1 MTFVGRVGLASTLAL
16 LAGCIE
22 APSFE
27 LPSVT
32 TGDPFETD
40 GPYDPTVVP
49 PGDDASG
56 TDGGTDSSGKT
67 DTTGGE
73 DPSGPWDPSDPVT
86 GGRTSSATRGGSET
100 GGWSSGESGGG
111 TQGSETTGA
120 VQAAFPPPQ
129 TFGDD
134 AAEAAL
140 VGTWTVDWNP
150 DGTPHWSLEISG
162 DGSFIWTEVAAAC
175 NDQATATGVMW
186 TEGDTLVM
194 HMETWDKRDPWPVES
209 VVGEPLALPFRL
221 HLGYALEL
229 GMLSVNG
236 PWELTSMLGWEGR
249 VYTRDSA
256 ITPVGVW
263 TGTAALEAILAGASE
278 PSMIVRD
285 TYEME
290 TAGGAQATSSTQ
302 RTWLHGDV
310 PIEQPAVAQT
320 GTWHNQTPGQPQG
333 MIWVA
338 GVTHLY
344 DDVRLVAFDESRVFY
359 EEAPTSCD

>member
-1 MTFVGRVGLASTLAL
+1 MLAL
-16 LAGCIE
+16 AAGCIP

-32 TGDPFETD
+32 TDDPFETD

-49 PGDDASG
+49 SEDDDAGSG
-56 TDGGTDSSGKT
+56 SETGGSGKT

-86 GGRTSSATRGGSET
+86 SGGVSTATSGGSET
-100 GGWSSGESGGG
+100 DGSSTDESGGD
-111 TQGSETTGA
+111 TDGSATTDA
-120 VQAAFPPPQ
+120 PQAAFPPPQ

-134 AAEAAL
+134 AAEAAMI
-140 VGTWTVDWNP
+140 GTWTVDWNP
-150 DGTPHWSLEISG
+150 DGTPHWSLEVAG

-175 NDQATATGVMW
+175 NDTASATGVLW
-186 TEGDTLVM
+186 VEGGTLVM
-194 HMETWDKRDPWPVES
+194 HVETWDKRDPWPVQS

-221 HLGYALEL
+221 HLGYAMAL
-229 GMLSVNG
+229 GMLSMNG

-249 VYTRDSA
+249 VYTRDAASGPA
-256 ITPVGVW
+256 GIW
-263 TGTAALEAILAGASE
+263 TGFAALEAILAGATE

-285 TYEME
+285 TYTME
-290 TAGGAQATSSTQ
+290 TGAGAQSTSSTQ
-302 RTWLHGDV
+302 RTWLHADA
-310 PIEQPAVAQT
+310 PIEQPAVVET
-320 GTWHNQTPGQPQG
+320 GTWYNQTPGQPQG

-344 DDVRLVAFDESRVFY
+344 DDVRLVGFEESRVFY
-359 EEAPTSCD
+359 EESPAACD